1 MAGVPGQRSTK
12 QVNVPRGYRRN
23 ALSDLDGRFKPIR
36 EAKARWSQLASDLGG
51 INELSYQK
59 QSLLW
64 RFVFLEGW
72 IEDQEK
78 RMLQGQAVDEA
89 KWLSALSSFTSLL
102 SRIGLERKARQ
113 ISPLDRLRSQ
123 SSAGANTQSSSQSF
137 ASPSLNAVGEPLP
150 TETIIEVTSDSAS

>member
-12 QVNVPRGYRRN
+12 QVNVPRGYQRN

-72 IEDQEK
+72 IEDQER
-78 RMLQGQAVDEA
+78 RMIQGQAVDES
-89 KWLSALSSFTSLL
+89 KWLSALGSFTSLL

-113 ISPLDRLRSQ
+113 ISPLDRLRLQ
-123 SSAGANTQSSSQSF
+123 PSAGPVIPSSPQSI
-137 ASPSLNAVGEPLP
+137 ASPSLNASVEALP
-150 TETIIEVTSDSAS
+150 TETVIEVTSAAS